1 MSQAPYLTI
10 GVMARHTGC
19 KVETIR
25 YYERIGLLEEPLR
38 SAGGHRHYGRD
49 HLKRLSFIR
58 RARDLG
64 FPLDSVRA
72 LLGLSAPGDASCAE
86 VEKLAAAHLAEV
98 RSKIEDLERLREV
111 LGELVAR
118 CKGGT
123 VPDCPIIEA
132 LFTEAPASR
141 GAPAGAGAPSRGGQ
155 R

>member
-1 MSQAPYLTI
+1 MSQTPYLTI

-38 SAGGHRHYGRD
+38 SAGGHRNYGRD
-49 HLKRLSFIR
+49 DLKRLSFIR
-58 RARDLG
+58 RARELG

-72 LLGLSAPGDASCAE
+72 LLGLSEPGDASCAE

-98 RSKIEDLERLREV
+98 RAKIEDLARLREV
-111 LGELVAR
+111 LGELLAR

-123 VPDCPIIEA
+123 VPACPIIET
-132 LFTEAPASR
+132 LYTE
-141 GAPAGAGAPSRGGQ
+141 APAGAGAASHGGEG
-155 R
+155 